1 MPCLIVG
8 SGPAALLAADILSSR
23 QIPVKLF
30 ERRPAPGWKLLVAG
44 SSGLNVTHS
53 GEMGPEYTA
62 RRAEVSGCLQKFGR
76 EEWLSYLHGL
86 GEETFLGT
94 SRRFFLK
101 NKKASSL
108 LAAWV
113 KRLRGQGVEFH
124 FGEELVD
131 FLPGSSV
138 ELRFA
143 SGRTEKGE
151 AALLALG
158 GGSWEDQPPGWPE
171 AFISK
176 GIAFSPFAPANAG
189 YSFRAPAGFFEAA
202 EGKPVKGL
210 TLKTTKGEKTGECM
224 ITRYGLEG
232 TPVYTM
238 GCPGPATIDLK
249 PDITLERLASRL
261 SGGLRHAKLSPGAEL
276 LFLALASDPNAK
288 GADLARQLK
297 ALPIELLEPR
307 PLSESISS
315 SGGISWDE
323 LSPELELKK
332 APGIYC
338 AGEMVDWDA
347 PTGGFLLQAC
357 VSMGAVAAEAIQKR
371 ILS

>member
-1 MPCLIVG
+1 M
-8 SGPAALLAADILSSR
+8 AADILSSHK
-23 QIPVKLF
+23 IPVQIF

-53 GEMGPEYTA
+53 GDMGAQYTHRQVEISA
-62 RRAEVSGCLQKFGR
+62 CLRRFGR
-76 EEWLSYLHGL
+76 DEWLAHLHSL

-94 SRRFFLK
+94 SRRYFLK

-108 LAAWV
+108 LASWV
-113 KRLRGQGVEFH
+113 SRLKERGVEFH

-131 FLPGSSV
+131 FSSGAQT
-138 ELRFA
+138 ELVFA
-143 SGRTEKGE
+143 SGRRERGQT
-151 AALLALG
+151 ALLGLG
-158 GGSWEDQPPGWPE
+158 GGSWEEQPPRWPE
-171 AFISK
+171 AFLSKEIS
-176 GIAFSPFAPANAG
+176 FLPFAPANAG
-189 YSFRAPAGFFEAA
+189 YSFRAPPGFFDKA

-238 GCPGPATIDLK
+238 GCRGPAWIDLK
-249 PDITLERLASRL
+249 PDITLERLQERVPD
-261 SGGLRHAKLSPGAEL
+261 GLRHAKLSPGAEL
-276 LFLALASDPNAK
+276 LFRALAPEPDAK
-288 GADLARQLK
+288 GATLARQLK

-323 LSPELELKK
+323 LTTELELKK

-357 VSMGAVAAEAIQKR
+357 VSMGFVAADSIRKKM
-371 ILS
+371 IG

>member
-8 SGPAALLAADILSSR
+8 SGPSALLAADILSSR

-53 GEMGPEYTA
+53 GDMAGEYTA
-62 RRAEVSGCLQKFGR
+62 RPAEVAACLAQFGR
-76 EEWLSYLHGL
+76 EEWLAYLHGL

-108 LAAWV
+108 LSAWV
-113 KRLRGQGVEFH
+113 ERLKRQGVEFH
-124 FGEELVD
+124 FGEELVG
-131 FLPGSSV
+131 FHSGREV

-143 SGRTEKGE
+143 SGRSEKG
-151 AALLALG
+151 AVALLALG
-158 GGSWEDQPPGWPE
+158 GGSWEDTPPRWPE
-171 AFISK
+171 AFAAK
-176 GIAFSPFAPANAG
+176 GIAFSPFRPANAG
-189 YSFRAPAGFFEAA
+189 YSFRAPPGFFGRA

-210 TLKTTKGEKTGECM
+210 TLKTAKGEKTGECM

-238 GCPGPATIDLK
+238 GCPGPASLDLK
-249 PDITLERLASRL
+249 PDITLEKLGARLA
-261 SGGLRHAKLSPGAEL
+261 GGLAHAKLSPGAEL
-276 LFLALASDPNAK
+276 LFRALAPKPEAK
-288 GADLARQLK
+288 GAALARQLK
-297 ALPIELLEPR
+297 DLPIELMEPR
-307 PLSESISS
+307 PLSESISA
-315 SGGISWDE
+315 SGGVSWDE

-332 APGIYC
+332 APGIFC

-357 VSMGAVAAEAIQKR
+357 VSMGFVAAEAMRKKI
-371 ILS
+371 SS